1 MALVTI
7 PPILSCVVISLS
19 DMRRP
24 FLACWVLPSLAVLAA
39 MRIDGLVQTYGCAET
54 RPTPNDEPIPRTL
67 LPIS

>member
-19 DMRRP
+19 ALRRP
-24 FLACWVLPSLAVLAA
+24 FLARWVLPSLAVLAA
-39 MRIDGLVQTYGCAET
+39 MRINGLVQTYSCAEAHH
-54 RPTPNDEPIPRTL
+54 TPNDEPIPRTL

>member
-19 DMRRP
+19 ALRRP

-39 MRIDGLVQTYGCAET
+39 MRIDGLVQTYAAPK
-54 RPTPNDEPIPRTL
+54 RIILPTMSLSHAPCSP
-67 LPIS
+67 SA